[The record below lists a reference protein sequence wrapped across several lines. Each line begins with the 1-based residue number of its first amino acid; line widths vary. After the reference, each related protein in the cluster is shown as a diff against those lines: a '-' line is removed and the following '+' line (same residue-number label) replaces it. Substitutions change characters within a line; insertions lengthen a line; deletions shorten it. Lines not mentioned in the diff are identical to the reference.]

1 MLPLLN
7 ALTIQTAVV
16 VFPVGAHSV
25 LLPHKHHF
33 SNPHLHQPRSLQGT
47 AHTEQLLWTVTRTQE
62 KGQLNVLNESWLHRK
77 QVCNLHTQLEREN
90 LKQQRTEQHEALTTM
105 SSSVTRGCRLFT
117 VILVPSRGLKVGWR
131 GAPKH
136 FTIKYIY
143 SSYQHNKP
151 MVVTFIYRQRERSR
165 LNTDPEAYYAA
176 N

>member
-62 KGQLNVLNESWLHRK
+62 KGQLNVINESWLHHK
-77 QVCNLHTQLEREN
+77 QVCNLHTARESKTAEN
-90 LKQQRTEQHEALTTM
+90 WTAWGTYHYVLFSDTGVQIIHCYLSPLQRTEGRLKGCTKTFYNQIHIQLTPTQQANARLYVNL
-105 SSSVTRGCRLFT
+105 SSTRE
-117 VILVPSRGLKVGWR
+117 K
-131 GAPKH
+131 
-136 FTIKYIY
+136 
-143 SSYQHNKP
+143 
-151 MVVTFIYRQRERSR
+151 
-165 LNTDPEAYYAA
+165 
-176 N
+176 